1 MDNSIST
8 TEKSITIVTAYF
20 DIGRGDW
27 STEKGHPS
35 HLLRDN
41 QTYLSYF
48 ENLAKLDNEMV
59 VFTFE
64 EMKPYIRKLRGNKPT
79 KIIIID
85 LEKKFRNLLDEIKSI
100 INSNNFKSKIP
111 DKHKLNPEYWSEKY
125 VLVTRAC

>member
-41 QTYLSYF
+41 QTYLS
-48 ENLAKLDNEMV
+48 
-59 VFTFE
+59 
-64 EMKPYIRKLRGNKPT
+64 
-79 KIIIID
+79 
-85 LEKKFRNLLDEIKSI
+85 
-100 INSNNFKSKIP
+100 
-111 DKHKLNPEYWSEKY
+111 
-125 VLVTRAC
+125 

>member
-85 LEKKFRNLLDEIKSI
+85 L
-100 INSNNFKSKIP
+100 
-111 DKHKLNPEYWSEKY
+111 
-125 VLVTRAC
+125 